1 MATKKKYQISF
12 HTEKK
17 RKKEISVSNLSEK
30 DLKEILFANVNP
42 QEEEFNI
49 YDYNSSLTINALKE
63 YFLLTFGNKYKY
75 CPCVLFVYYLETSIF
90 ELDKL
95 ILLDKKDNRKLSEFK
110 YSHLYIIKRDFICD
124 CEMKEY
130 QKYMYMQKTDIIKEL
145 TDLKKEYS
153 KLENVE
159 KQNKDLIKKLEELEK
174 ENNFLMKTEELKV
187 FKNLVLENFYDII
200 IKIDSIRDLNKK
212 GWVIKMN
219 ENGTQQY
226 KNHKDKEYLTIGV
239 IGNANRGKSFLLSKI
254 SKIDLA
260 TGYSIQTEGLSIKYP
275 DLKDYKDRNLILLDS
290 AGLETPV
297 FKTKIDEKD
306 KEVKDKEV
314 EEKDKEI
321 EEKDKEIEEKKNENI
336 REKNSKDEI
345 DKKDQEQNKEFKE
358 NARDKIM
365 TELFL
370 QNFIIRS
377 SDILILVVGQLTY
390 SEQLLVNKIKHEGK
404 RLKKDRIF
412 IVHNLQEFAIIDEV
426 ENYIT
431 NILLKCSTFNLK
443 KNKIVNIKKND
454 EDKDQKDEIKEEEN
468 KNEIKEEENKDE
480 IINEINNEEN
490 KNEIKNQENENEENK
505 FEVNNEIN
513 NEDKKNEIKDEKPKE
528 KNRSIEQEEVK
539 DESNFNN
546 IHFYEVLYY
555 DENRKIDIYHLIL
568 AKENSEAGKAFNDY
582 SYKFIE
588 NIYNTVTE
596 KKKFDIFEEVKIK
609 FKDLSGTILNNNV
622 TESNFSSSDETMEN
636 KIIKL
641 NLKEELSL
649 KKCYMD
655 ELGFSFFKTG
665 DFEPKYNY
673 FKPNENT
680 LEIRLE
686 IPGNTKCT
694 SKHIVEGEETKIIV
708 SGVKNHD
715 ATPKKFEDNI
725 FNIREFSK
733 FEVVIPLKVEKFKI
747 TSTDPKEGYP
757 IIKNGVFVVQYELAQ
772 EGKEAQAEA
781 EGL

>member
-1 MATKKKYQISF
+1 MASKKKYEITF

-17 RKKEISVSNLSEK
+17 TKDKEKIRTSNLNEK
-30 DLKEILFANVNP
+30 DLKEILLSKVNP
-42 QEEEFNI
+42 QKENFYI
-49 YDYNSSLTINALKE
+49 YDYNSNLTINSLKE

-75 CPCVLFVYYLETSIF
+75 CPCVLFVYYLESSLF
-90 ELDKL
+90 GNDKL
-95 ILLDKKDNRKLSEFK
+95 ILLSKDDNLKLSQFN
-110 YSHLYIIKRDFICD
+110 HTHFYIIKRDSICD
-124 CEMKEY
+124 CEYKEY
-130 QKYMYMQKTDIIKEL
+130 NKYMNMEKIDIIKEL
-145 TDLKKEYS
+145 KNLKNECS
-153 KLENVE
+153 KLDDME
-159 KQNKDLIKKLEELEK
+159 KQNEEYRKKIEELEK
-174 ENNFLMKTEELKV
+174 ENNLLKKTDELKV
-187 FKNLVLENFYDII
+187 FKNLVLENFYDVI
-200 IKIDSIRDLNKK
+200 IKIDSIRELNKE
-212 GWVIKMN
+212 GWKVKMN
-219 ENGTQQY
+219 KNGIIQY
-226 KNHKDKEYLTIGV
+226 NKHKNEAYLRIGV
-239 IGNANRGKSFLLSKI
+239 IGNTNKGKSFLLSKI
-254 SKIDLA
+254 SKINLA
-260 TGYSIQTEGLSIKYP
+260 SGYSIQTEGLSIKYP
-275 DLKDYKDRNLILLDS
+275 DLKDYKDRNIILLDS

-297 FKTKIDEKD
+297 FKTKNLEKD
-306 KEVKDKEV
+306 KK
-314 EEKDKEI
+314 I
-321 EEKDKEIEEKKNENI
+321 EEKDNKSDENKKEKNE
-336 REKNSKDEI
+336 KDDIE
-345 DKKDQEQNKEFKE
+345 KKDQEQNKEFKE

-490 KNEIKNQENENEENK
+490 KNEIKNQENGNEENK
-505 FEVNNEIN
+505 FEINNEIN

-546 IHFYEVLYY
+546 INFYEVLYY

-609 FKDLSGTILNNNV
+609 FIDLSGTILNNNV